1 MKFKTITIFTS
12 GIGLQ
17 KLTRKE
23 FIENL
28 DLGLYDKTKIEIVE
42 MGY

>member
-1 MKFKTITIFTS
+1 MKFKTIKIFVS

-28 DLGLYDKTKIEIVE
+28 DSGLYDKTKIEIVE

>member
-17 KLTRKE
+17 KMTRKE

-28 DLGLYDKTKIEIVE
+28 DLGLYDKTKIEIVG
-42 MGY
+42 MDY

>member
-1 MKFKTITIFTS
+1 MKLKTITIFTP

-28 DLGLYDKTKIEIVE
+28 DLGLYNKTKIEIVE